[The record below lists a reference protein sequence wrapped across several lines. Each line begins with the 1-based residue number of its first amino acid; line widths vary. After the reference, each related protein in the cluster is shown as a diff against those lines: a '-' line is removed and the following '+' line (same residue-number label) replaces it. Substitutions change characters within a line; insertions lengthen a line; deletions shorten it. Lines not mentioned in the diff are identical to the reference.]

1 MTRTSSPKR
10 SPEAARLRTRDVVWA
25 LAVTFAALAL
35 IQAFV
40 GRMYLIPS
48 SSMEPTLHGCPGC
61 ANDRIV
67 VQKVSYYFSDP
78 QPGDVVVFSGPDS
91 WNTSF
96 DVARSR
102 NVVVRG
108 LQNLGAVVG
117 LVPNGD
123 NILVKR
129 VIATGGQTVS
139 CEEGDPAVM
148 VDGHATSQDFVLDPP
163 EIPIDSNGASQACG
177 GAYFGPVT
185 VPDGHLWVM
194 GDNRTNSLD
203 SRAHL
208 GDKLQGTIPVDNVRG
223 KVEAVVLP
231 VSRAHPID
239 HPEL

>member
-10 SPEAARLRTRDVVWA
+10 LSETARLRTRDVVWA
-25 LAVTFAALAL
+25 LALTFTVLAL
-35 IQAFV
+35 VQACV

-61 ANDRIV
+61 TNDRIA
-67 VQKVSYYFSDP
+67 VQKISYYFSDP
-78 QPGDVVVFSGPDS
+78 RPWDVVVFSGPDS

-96 DVARSR
+96 DVDRPR
-102 NVVVRG
+102 NVMLRG
-108 LQNLGAVVG
+108 LHNIGAVVG

-139 CEEGDPAVM
+139 CEEGDPSVM
-148 VDGHATSQDFVLDPP
+148 VDGHATSQDVVLDPP
-163 EIPIDSNGASQACG
+163 EIPIDNRVGSQACG

-185 VPDGHLWVM
+185 VPEGHLWVM

-208 GDKLQGTIPVDNVRG
+208 GDKLQGTVPVDNVRG
-223 KVEAVVLP
+223 KVVAVVLP
-231 VSRAHPID
+231 VSRAQTIE

>member
-1 MTRTSSPKR
+1 MTRTSSPR
-10 SPEAARLRTRDVVWA
+10 GRDVLTA
-25 LAVTFAALAL
+25 LALTFVVLAL
-35 IQAFV
+35 IQACV

-48 SSMEPTLHGCPGC
+48 SSMEPTLHGCPEC
-61 ANDRIV
+61 TNDRIA

-78 QPGDVVVFSGPDS
+78 RPGEVVVFAGPDS

-96 DVARSR
+96 EVKRSR

-108 LQNLGAVVG
+108 LQNIGAVVG

-139 CEEGDPAVM
+139 CQEGDPAVM
-148 VDGHATSQDFVLDPP
+148 VDGKPTNQDFVLDPP
-163 EIPIDSNGASQACG
+163 EIPIDERVGSQACG
-177 GAYFGPVT
+177 GAYFGPVI
-185 VPDGHLWVM
+185 VPEGHLWVM

-208 GDKLQGTIPVDNVRG
+208 GDNLQGTVPIENVRG
-223 KVEAVVLP
+223 KVAAVVVP
-231 VSRAHPID
+231 VSRAQTID
-239 HPEL
+239 DIPL